1 MQSIGTEVPLEIDSG
16 RVALNPTSTNGVNPG
31 SPLLPRQGASSSE
44 SNYYT
49 PVVMTEGLEGSSHRL
64 ELGQEISATETSP
77 KKRKSSTSCS
87 ESQQMIQLTEFLA
100 REEQRCL
107 TFGQPFVPME
117 VGATINGMQS
127 PLGESG
133 LAIKTLSF
141 VIASPESIVALQEV
155 IMAQRTS
162 NPDKQLMGDCDL
174 SLADRVKAIEDTESE
189 IAYLLFLKRCHTY
202 QLFVDSSKD
211 SRRTSDGFVIDTVQ
225 TVSKQAG
232 SRLGNPQNLESS
244 TIAEE
249 IIRMV
254 YPNLNPGTDLY
265 RKKKRFVHRLRKL
278 GERFDVLVKNF
289 GYGILGLLS
298 WPRGDLLYSAVPNT
312 DEL

>member
-1 MQSIGTEVPLEIDSG
+1 
-16 RVALNPTSTNGVNPG
+16 
-31 SPLLPRQGASSSE
+31 
-44 SNYYT
+44 
-49 PVVMTEGLEGSSHRL
+49 
-64 ELGQEISATETSP
+64 
-77 KKRKSSTSCS
+77 
-87 ESQQMIQLTEFLA
+87 
-100 REEQRCL
+100 
-107 TFGQPFVPME
+107 ME

-232 SRLGNPQNLESS
+232 SRRLLETIGRTPCRKSVSPLLSLQRPSLPWRRLYIGLESP
-244 TIAEE
+244 A
-249 IIRMV
+249 
-254 YPNLNPGTDLY
+254 
-265 RKKKRFVHRLRKL
+265 KR
-278 GERFDVLVKNF
+278 
-289 GYGILGLLS
+289 Y
-298 WPRGDLLYSAVPNT
+298 
-312 DEL
+312 